1 MNFGF
6 LLFPDLAELDF
17 VGPWEMLGHWRRASP
32 GAPAGVT
39 VAERPGAVPCVHGLT
54 VEARHSFDDCPP
66 LDYLLV
72 PGGFGTRREVDNP
85 AVIDFIARQARTC
98 RAVLSVCTGVFLLH
112 RAGLVSGRKATTHWS
127 VLGELRALGDVAVVE
142 ERFVQDGHLWTSAG
156 VSAGL
161 DLMLAFIASVSGEQV
176 AAAVQASAEYFPSD
190 TRYGAFAR
198 HPQAPGYL
206 QTAASGIAEHGGR

>member
-6 LLFPDLAELDF
+6 LLFPDLAELDL

-32 GAPAGVT
+32 EAPAGVT
-39 VAERPGAVPCVHGLT
+39 IAERPGPVSCVHGLT
-54 VEARHSFDDCPP
+54 VEARHSFADCPP

-72 PGGFGTRREVDNP
+72 PGGFGARREVENP
-85 AVIDFIARQARTC
+85 VLIAFIAEQARTC

-142 ERFVQDGHLWTSAG
+142 ERFVQDGPLWTSAG

-161 DLMLAFIASVSGEQV
+161 DLMLAFIASVGGERV
-176 AAAVQASAEYFPSD
+176 AGQVQASAEYFPSE

-198 HPQAPGYL
+198 HPQAPAYL
-206 QTAASGIAEHGGR
+206 KRTQSSSGTVIN